1 MVLIVRKKRTLV
13 RTRFNR
19 RTAAAARKQN
29 SVLVELYSFLHAAV
43 SGIQLALGSCSLER
57 ARCILQDRFVGRYGV
72 YQVRYECFDWG
83 MTFGVC
89 ITAPDGRRLAAFLD
103 ARTLEVLPC

>member
-1 MVLIVRKKRTLV
+1 MVLIVRKTPTLV

-29 SVLVELYSFLHAAV
+29 SVLVELYSFLNVAV
-43 SGIQLALGSCSLER
+43 SGIQLALGCCSMER
-57 ARCILQDRFVGRYGV
+57 ARRILQDRFVGRYGV
-72 YQVRYECFDWG
+72 YQVRYERFDWEK
-83 MTFGVC
+83 TFGVC